1 MYAGSGQAWSALC
14 TLLWGRD
21 GEVPACVTLA
31 ALWLHVVSDRSTLLL
46 ALVRR
51 TEADS
56 ISLPHTLY
64 FYGGGP
70 TSNLLDTLLPS
81 TV

>member
-1 MYAGSGQAWSALC
+1 VYAGSGQAWSALC

-64 FYGGGP
+64 FFYFF
-70 TSNLLDTLLPS
+70 LRL
-81 TV
+81 